1 MSKEGFEGARLSLQD
16 FLEVFASLSGEE
28 WEAPSAC
35 AGWRVQEVAAHISS
49 NLKEMIEPS
58 PPPDEP
64 PPPMKAEEA
73 MEALVV
79 PRRDWPWE
87 DVRDELQR
95 YAEPAL
101 AVFGAMQE
109 EPTASTEMAL
119 LDLGSYP
126 THMLAD
132 AFAFDLFCHLR
143 NDILAPRGPVQRDV
157 AAADATRLAP
167 AVGWMLAGLPQMCSA
182 SLGDLEG
189 TIRLELTG
197 AAPSAWRIDGR
208 PGEWTVADISSDG
221 GSTPG
226 QATIRSDAADFVVW
240 GTKRDDWRSL
250 VQIEGDTDLVTTF
263 LDRLNII

>member
-1 MSKEGFEGARLSLQD
+1 MSKEGFEGARLSFRD
-16 FLEVFASLSGEE
+16 FLEVFSSLDGDE

-87 DVRDELQR
+87 AVRDELQR

-101 AVFGAMQE
+101 AAFAALQE
-109 EPTASTEMAL
+109 EPVASTDMAL
-119 LDLGSYP
+119 LDLGTYP

-143 NDILAPRGPVQRDV
+143 NDILAPRGPVRRNV
-157 AAADATRLAP
+157 APPDGVRLAP

-182 SLGDLEG
+182 SLGEMEG

-197 AAPSAWRIDGR
+197 AAPSSWDIEGR
-208 PGEWTVADISSDG
+208 AGEWRVKRSAGG
-221 GSTPG
+221 GSEPAR
-226 QATIRSDAADFVVW
+226 ATIRSDAADFVVW
-240 GTKRDDWRSL
+240 GTKREDWRPL
-250 VQIEGDTDLVTTF
+250 VQLEGDTEFATTF

>member
-16 FLEVFASLSGEE
+16 FLEVFASLDASE

-35 AGWRVQEVAAHISS
+35 EGWRVQEVAAHISS

-73 MEALVV
+73 MEALVA
-79 PRRDWPWE
+79 PRRDWSW
-87 DVRDELQR
+87 DVVRDELQR

-109 EPTASTEMAL
+109 EPTASTEMPL
-119 LDLGSYP
+119 LDLGTYP

-143 NDILAPRGPVQRDV
+143 NDILAPRGPVRREV
-157 AAADATRLAP
+157 TPADAARLAP
-167 AVGWMLAGLPQMCSA
+167 AVGWMLAGLPQMCGA
-182 SLGDLEG
+182 TLGDLDG
-189 TIRLELTG
+189 AISLDLTG
-197 AAPSAWRIDGR
+197 AAPSTWMITGR
-208 PGEWTVADISSDG
+208 AGEWTVESADG
-221 GSTPG
+221 PAGPAR
-226 QATIRSDAADFVVW
+226 ATIRSDAADFILW
-240 GTKRDDWRSL
+240 GTRREEWRPL
-250 VQIEGDTDLVTTF
+250 VHLGGDTALATTF